1 MSLQV
6 ASLNSGSNGNCYYI
20 GNHEE
25 SVLVDAGI
33 SCRETERRM
42 KRLGLSMKHVK
53 AIFITHEHADHV
65 KGAGRLSKKYRLP
78 VYVTPGTVLGGGVGV
93 KPEWTV
99 SFKAFEPVR
108 IGDLSITAFPK
119 RHDAADPHS
128 FIVADAAVRVG
139 VFTDIGYACENVTR
153 YFGQCHAA
161 FLETNYDDDMLTRG
175 SYPQVLK
182 ERIRGGY
189 GHLSNDEAARLFMD
203 HRPAFMSHVFLSHLS
218 QNNNKPEIAE
228 KLFRSIAG
236 RTSVVVA
243 SRHRETEVFT
253 IMDGFCNDNRIVRP
267 LPVSLK
273 QMQLSL
279 FDS

>member
-25 SVLVDAGI
+25 SVFIDAGI

-42 KRLGLSMKHVK
+42 KRLGLSMKKVK
-53 AIFITHEHADHV
+53 AIFITHEHSDHV
-65 KGAGRLSKKYRLP
+65 KGAGRLSKKYKLP

-99 SFKAFEPVR
+99 SFRPFEPIR
-108 IGDLSITAFPK
+108 IGDLSVTAFPK

-128 FIVADAAVRVG
+128 FIVADAEVQVG

-153 YFGQCHAA
+153 HFSGCHAA

-175 SYPQVLK
+175 SYPLPLK

-203 HRPAFMSHVFLSHLS
+203 HRPPFMSHVFLSHLS

-228 KLFRSIAG
+228 NLFRSIAG
-236 RTSVVVA
+236 PTSVVVA
-243 SRHRETEVFT
+243 SRHRETEVYT
-253 IMDGFCNDNRIVRP
+253 IENGFYNDSRIVHP
-267 LPVSLK
+267 LPRSPRE
-273 QMQLSL
+273 MQLSL
-279 FDS
+279 FD